1 MADTDWV
8 FVDDRDPGI
17 AYGPP
22 GATIWHGG
30 VSQEYDQTTTGLD
43 PGDTLTYYFNASS
56 IGVFGTYG
64 PTGDSGPPIA
74 LYQVDNTPA
83 TSVTAPITQATLYRQ
98 SFWTSDPQLPSLAPG
113 AFHILVVTATA
124 PNNTL

>member
-43 PGDTLTYYFNASS
+43 PGDTLTYYFNGMISFGYIVS
-56 IGVFGTYG
+56 GRRGGLIFSTLVFQ
-64 PTGDSGPPIA
+64 
-74 LYQVDNTPA
+74 L
-83 TSVTAPITQATLYRQ
+83 QA
-98 SFWTSDPQLPSLAPG
+98 
-113 AFHILVVTATA
+113 
-124 PNNTL
+124 